1 MRLENM
7 AENGDVLKDGMDE
20 PFPSLLGS
28 HKYIRYKVAK
38 DSQCQRQNLLSR
50 RLAPATLET
59 HVKDV
64 FKRER
69 RGWRLCII
77 VAS

>member
-28 HKYIRYKVAK
+28 HKYIRYKVAE
-38 DSQCQRQNLLSR
+38 DS
-50 RLAPATLET
+50 
-59 HVKDV
+59 
-64 FKRER
+64 
-69 RGWRLCII
+69 
-77 VAS
+77 